1 VPPPPVLMC
10 VYARERHTEIERER
24 HLEIGRQREMWVLC
38 PLLC

>member
-1 VPPPPVLMC
+1 MC